1 MVWNRP
7 IFFILSFIAALIIF
21 SGSLLSQNK
30 QYRQSNRKLILQ
42 NDSLKS
48 VLIELN
54 KKKDSTT
61 ARFNLPGH

>member
-1 MVWNRP
+1 MRNRP
-7 IFFILSFIAALIIF
+7 IFLILCFVAAIVVF

-54 KKKDSTT
+54 KIKDSTT
-61 ARFNLPGH
+61 TQLSQHGR